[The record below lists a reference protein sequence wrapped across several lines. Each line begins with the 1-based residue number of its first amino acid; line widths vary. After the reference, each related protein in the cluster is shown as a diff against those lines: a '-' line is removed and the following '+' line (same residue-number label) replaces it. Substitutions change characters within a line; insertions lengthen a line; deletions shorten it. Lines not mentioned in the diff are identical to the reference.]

1 MVSTDRKNAG
11 SGIATRPPPAA
22 HQETALY
29 SSDRTLR
36 ITFMGESATVAL
48 QVSGSQRRLC
58 ELLKELAFRNLR
70 HAIEVSL
77 ADGAAR
83 AMRPAVPDEF
93 LAHIDLDEIFKGRTR
108 NG

>member
-1 MVSTDRKNAG
+1 MSTDRKNAG
-11 SGIATRPPPAA
+11 SGIATGPPPAT

-29 SSDRTLR
+29 SSGSTLR

-77 ADGAAR
+77 TDGATR
-83 AMRPAVPDEF
+83 AIRPAVPDKF
-93 LAHIDLDEIFKGRTR
+93 LAHIDLDELFKGRTR

>member
-1 MVSTDRKNAG
+1 MSADRKNAG
-11 SGIATRPPPAA
+11 SDTATRPPPGT
-22 HQETALY
+22 HQEAALY
-29 SSDRTLR
+29 SSGSTLH
-36 ITFMGESATVAL
+36 ITFMGESATLAL

-77 ADGAAR
+77 MDGAAR
-83 AMRPAVPDEF
+83 ATRPIVPDRF
-93 LAHIDLDEIFKGRTR
+93 LAHIDLDELFKGRTR